1 MKHIKTET
9 RSPSGTDQSLQ
20 SGPTLLNAA
29 HADGVDRRQFFKGAA
44 GAGMAAALAA
54 GSLWGP
60 SGIPQAWAAGEKA
73 PTYRVPSY
81 RDLYRGEWEK
91 MVAEGS
97 TDSLYGRQILKPSDF
112 NHGYVTTKDPRG
124 YDVKFHYVR
133 EGKGEPLFLFH
144 GWPGFWWDYWMN
156 IKELAKHFDV
166 IAVDM
171 RGYGDSDKPGY
182 NKSTNRI
189 DLDPID
195 HYDLNTTVDDHMRV
209 AKALGIDKAY
219 WCGHDWASLTMH
231 KFVRRY
237 PEMVKKLILA
247 NPFLPGAEARYL
259 SPAFHGHSYYASFH
273 STPLATE
280 LVGSSRE
287 ATKIYFRW
295 FFNWWSKNKTLW
307 TPEEIEIITDNFIKP
322 GNVEGGFSWYRAN
335 LSPAARGW
343 EPHDYVPINI
353 PTLVLWGVGD
363 TCVIIDWADLV
374 PQFYT
379 NHKFIPLPNAGHFSM
394 RESPDEFNKNV
405 IEFLKG

>member
-1 MKHIKTET
+1 MLRFLHLVIET
-9 RSPSGTDQSLQ
+9 
-20 SGPTLLNAA
+20 A
-29 HADGVDRRQFFKGAA
+29 
-44 GAGMAAALAA
+44 
-54 GSLWGP
+54 
-60 SGIPQAWAAGEKA
+60 
-73 PTYRVPSY
+73 
-81 RDLYRGEWEK
+81 
-91 MVAEGS
+91 
-97 TDSLYGRQILKPSDF
+97 
-112 NHGYVTTKDPRG
+112 
-124 YDVKFHYVR
+124 
-133 EGKGEPLFLFH
+133 LFH

-182 NKSTNRI
+182 NASTNRI

-209 AKALGIDKAY
+209 AKALGIEKAY

-237 PEMVKKLILA
+237 PEMVKKLVLS

-259 SPAFHGHSYYASFH
+259 SPAFHGHSWYASFH

-295 FFNWWSKNKTLW
+295 FFNWWSANKALW
-307 TPEEIEIITDNFIKP
+307 TPEEIEIITDNFVKP

-343 EPHDYVPINI
+343 EPRDYEPTHI
-353 PTLVLWGVGD
+353 PTLCLWGEGD

-374 PQFYT
+374 PQYYL
-379 NHKFIPLPNAGHFSM
+379 NLKFRAVKNAGHFTM
-394 RESPDEFNKNV
+394 REAPDVFNKEV
-405 IEFLKG
+405 IAFLKQA

>member
-1 MKHIKTET
+1 MTDANFDPQSENQQFPPVLDAT
-9 RSPSGTDQSLQ
+9 PSRPQAPVKSTARRRFFGT
-20 SGPTLLNAA
+20 GVGMAA
-29 HADGVDRRQFFKGAA
+29 A
-44 GAGMAAALAA
+44 AAALAA
-54 GSLWGP
+54 GVARM
-60 SGIPQAWAAGEKA
+60 PQARAAGEKP
-73 PTYRVPSY
+73 PTYRVPGY

-91 MVAEGS
+91 MVAKGS
-97 TDSLYGRQILKPSDF
+97 TDSLYGRKILKPSDF
-112 NHGYVTTKDPRG
+112 NHGTVVTKDPRG

-171 RGYGDSDKPGY
+171 RGYGESDKPGY
-182 NKSTNRI
+182 NSATNRI
-189 DLDPID
+189 DLDPVD

-209 AKALGIDKAY
+209 AKALGIEKAY

-259 SPAFHGHSYYASFH
+259 SPAFHSHSYYASFH

-287 ATKIYFRW
+287 ATISTSAGSSIGGRRTRRCGRPRKSR
-295 FFNWWSKNKTLW
+295 SS
-307 TPEEIEIITDNFIKP
+307 PIT
-322 GNVEGGFSWYRAN
+322 SS
-335 LSPAARGW
+335 SPAMSKAASVG
-343 EPHDYVPINI
+343 IA
-353 PTLVLWGVGD
+353 PT
-363 TCVIIDWADLV
+363 
-374 PQFYT
+374 
-379 NHKFIPLPNAGHFSM
+379 
-394 RESPDEFNKNV
+394 
-405 IEFLKG
+405 